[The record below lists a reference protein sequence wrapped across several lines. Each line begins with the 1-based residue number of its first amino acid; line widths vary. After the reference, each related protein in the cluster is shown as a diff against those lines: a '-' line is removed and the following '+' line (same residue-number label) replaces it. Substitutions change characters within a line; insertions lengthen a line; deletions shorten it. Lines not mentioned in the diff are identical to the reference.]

1 MRSQTSFSRFSDL
14 YGFDGILDWSTIS
27 GDRESVCLPG
37 SPWNNRPSGE
47 KVLTPLS
54 NPQVKTGYAAFQQ
67 RYTDRI
73 LIWSKT

>member
-1 MRSQTSFSRFSDL
+1 MDL
-14 YGFDGILDWSTIS
+14 YSFDSIFDWFAVSGSGKRARFLD
-27 GDRESVCLPG
+27 P
-37 SPWNNRPSGE
+37 PWNNRPSGE

-54 NPQVKTGYAAFQQ
+54 NSQVKIGYTAFQQ